1 MKLMYE
7 IGDMVKIVNDI
18 YGSGYHIGTTGEI
31 IDMDTAEGSTW
42 YKVALDPEKVRVCK
56 ALSFLAIELE
66 AIE

>member
-42 YKVALDPEKVRVCK
+42 YKVALDPEKVRICK
-56 ALSFLAIELE
+56 SLYFLAIELE